1 MADLL
6 HLFRAEFLKL
16 SSTRTA
22 LGLFIAALV
31 VSVVPAVL
39 VMSLV
44 PRHALADGGSALA
57 ATGLTIVPILAVVF
71 GILGMTNEYR
81 HGTITYTYLTT
92 PRRGIVIVVK
102 LICYGIVGTA
112 VMAATALLVV
122 LAIDAIGALRDIAL
136 PWLTASTISDLQT
149 LRDAGMFLV
158 AAGMMTAFGVS
169 LGALF
174 RAQVPTVAG
183 VVVWA
188 LAVESIITVIK
199 PRVGIYLPFAAFQ
212 QLTMGGT
219 AHVGEPVDL
228 PSLTRPEAFLVS
240 LAYIA
245 VFSVAAVFTSMRRD
259 VT

>member
-1 MADLL
+1 MIA
-6 HLFRAEFLKL
+6 LFRAEFLKL

-22 LGLFIAALV
+22 FGLFIAAIV
-31 VSVVPAVL
+31 VSVLPAVL

-44 PRHALADGGSALA
+44 PRDALSDGGATIA
-57 ATGLTIVPILAVVF
+57 ASGLTIVPILAVVF

-92 PRRGIVIVVK
+92 PRRGIVMIVK
-102 LICYGIVGTA
+102 LLCYGIVGTA

-122 LAIDAIGALRDIAL
+122 LAIALIAALRDIAL
-136 PWLTASTISDLQT
+136 PWFTASSVSDLKT
-149 LRDAGMFLV
+149 LRDAGMFLL
-158 AAGMMTAFGVS
+158 ASGMMTAFGVS
-169 LGALF
+169 LGALL

-188 LAVESIITVIK
+188 LAVESIIAVIK

-212 QLTMGGT
+212 QLTMGGSLR
-219 AHVGEPVDL
+219 VGEGGGL
-228 PSLTRPEAFLVS
+228 PSLTRPEAFLVAI
-240 LAYIA
+240 AYIT

>member
-22 LGLFIAALV
+22 FGLFIAAIV
-31 VSVVPAVL
+31 VSMLPAVL

-44 PRHALADGGSALA
+44 SRHALSDGGASIA
-57 ATGLTIVPILAVVF
+57 ASGLTVVPILAVVF

-81 HGTITYTYLTT
+81 HGTITYT
-92 PRRGIVIVVK
+92 
-102 LICYGIVGTA
+102 
-112 VMAATALLVV
+112 TALLVV
-122 LAIDAIGALRDIAL
+122 LSIAVIGGIRDIAI
-136 PWLTASTISDLQT
+136 PWLTASNISDPGT
-149 LRDAGMFLV
+149 LRDAAMFLV
-158 AAGMMTAFGVS
+158 AAGLMTAFGVS

-219 AHVGEPVDL
+219 AHVGEPVGL
-228 PSLTRPEAFLVS
+228 PSLTRPEAFLVAI
-240 LAYIA
+240 AYIA

>member
-1 MADLL
+1 MIDLI
-6 HLFRAEFLKL
+6 RAEFLKL

-22 LGLFIAALV
+22 LGLFIAAIV
-31 VSVVPAVL
+31 VSVLPAVL

-44 PRHALADGGSALA
+44 PRNALSDGGAPIA
-57 ATGLTIVPILAVVF
+57 ASGLTIVPILAVVF

-92 PRRGIVIVVK
+92 PRRGIVMIVK
-102 LICYGIVGTA
+102 LVCYGIVGTA

-122 LAIDAIGALRDIAL
+122 LAIALIAALRDIAL
-136 PWLTASTISDLQT
+136 PWLTASSVFDLKT
-149 LRDAGMFLV
+149 LRDAGMFLL

-169 LGALF
+169 LGALL

-188 LAVESIITVIK
+188 LAVESIIAVIK
-199 PRVGIYLPFAAFQ
+199 PRIGIYLPFAAFQ
-212 QLTMGGT
+212 QLTMGGALRT
-219 AHVGEPVDL
+219 GEADAIM
-228 PSLTRPEAFLVS
+228 PSLTRPEAFLVAI
-240 LAYIA
+240 AYIA
-245 VFSVAAVFTSMRRD
+245 VFSVAAVFISMRRD

>member
-1 MADLL
+1 MIDLI
-6 HLFRAEFLKL
+6 RAEFLKL

-22 LGLFIAALV
+22 LGLFIAAIV
-31 VSVVPAVL
+31 VSVLPAVL

-44 PRHALADGGSALA
+44 PRNALSDGGAPIA
-57 ATGLTIVPILAVVF
+57 ASGLTIVPILAVVF

-92 PRRGIVIVVK
+92 PRRGIVMIVK
-102 LICYGIVGTA
+102 LVCYGIVGTA

-122 LAIDAIGALRDIAL
+122 LAIAFIAPLRDIAL
-136 PWLTASTISDLQT
+136 PWLTASTVFDLKT
-149 LRDAGMFLV
+149 LRDAGMFLL

-169 LGALF
+169 LGALL

-188 LAVESIITVIK
+188 LAVESIIAVIK
-199 PRVGIYLPFAAFQ
+199 PRIGIYLPFAAFQ
-212 QLTMGGT
+212 QLTMGGALRT
-219 AHVGEPVDL
+219 GEADAIM
-228 PSLTRPEAFLVS
+228 PSLTRPEAFLVAI
-240 LAYIA
+240 AYIA
-245 VFSVAAVFTSMRRD
+245 VFSVAAVFISMRRD

>member
-22 LGLFIAALV
+22 LGLFIAAIV
-31 VSVVPAVL
+31 VSVLPAVL

-44 PRHALADGGSALA
+44 TRHALSDGGASIA
-57 ATGLTIVPILAVVF
+57 ASGLTVVPILAVVF

-92 PRRGIVIVVK
+92 PRRGIVIIVK
-102 LICYGIVGTA
+102 LVCYGIVGA
-112 VMAATALLVV
+112 VVMAATALLVV
-122 LAIDAIGALRDIAL
+122 LSIAVIGGIRDIAI
-136 PWLTASTISDLQT
+136 PWLTASNISDPGT
-149 LRDAGMFLV
+149 LRDAAMFLV
-158 AAGMMTAFGVS
+158 ATGLMTAFGVS

-219 AHVGEPVDL
+219 AHVGEPVGL
-228 PSLTRPEAFLVS
+228 PSLTRPEAFLVAI
-240 LAYIA
+240 AYIA

>member
-1 MADLL
+1 VIDLI
-6 HLFRAEFLKL
+6 RAEFLKL

-22 LGLFIAALV
+22 LGLFIAAIV
-31 VSVVPAVL
+31 VSVLPAVL

-44 PRHALADGGSALA
+44 PRNALSDGGAPIA
-57 ATGLTIVPILAVVF
+57 ASGLTIVPILAVVF

-92 PRRGIVIVVK
+92 PRRGIVMIVK
-102 LICYGIVGTA
+102 LVCYGIVGTA

-122 LAIDAIGALRDIAL
+122 LAIAFIAPLRDIAL
-136 PWLTASTISDLQT
+136 PWLTASTVFDLKT
-149 LRDAGMFLV
+149 LRDAGMFLL

-169 LGALF
+169 LGALL

-188 LAVESIITVIK
+188 LAVESIIAVIK
-199 PRVGIYLPFAAFQ
+199 PRIGIYLPFAAFQ
-212 QLTMGGT
+212 QLTMGGALRT
-219 AHVGEPVDL
+219 GEADAIM
-228 PSLTRPEAFLVS
+228 PSLTRPEAFLVAI
-240 LAYIA
+240 AYIA
-245 VFSVAAVFTSMRRD
+245 VFSVAAVFISMRRD

>member
-1 MADLL
+1 MIDLI
-6 HLFRAEFLKL
+6 RAEFLKL

-22 LGLFIAALV
+22 LGLFIAAIV
-31 VSVVPAVL
+31 VSVLPAVL

-44 PRHALADGGSALA
+44 PRNALSDGGAPIA
-57 ATGLTIVPILAVVF
+57 ASGLTIVPILAVVF

-92 PRRGIVIVVK
+92 PRRGIVMIVK
-102 LICYGIVGTA
+102 LVCYGIVGTA

-122 LAIDAIGALRDIAL
+122 LAIAFIAALRDIAL
-136 PWLTASTISDLQT
+136 PWLTASTVFDLKT
-149 LRDAGMFLV
+149 LRDAGMFLL

-169 LGALF
+169 LGALL

-188 LAVESIITVIK
+188 LAVESIIAVIK
-199 PRVGIYLPFAAFQ
+199 PRIGIYLPFAAFQ

-219 AHVGEPVDL
+219 LRMEEADAIM
-228 PSLTRPEAFLVS
+228 PSLTRPEAFLVAI
-240 LAYIA
+240 AYIA
-245 VFSVAAVFTSMRRD
+245 VFSVAAVFISMRRD

>member
-22 LGLFIAALV
+22 LGLFIAAIV
-31 VSVVPAVL
+31 VSVLPAVL

-44 PRHALADGGSALA
+44 PRDALSDGGATIA
-57 ATGLTIVPILAVVF
+57 ASGLTIVPILAVVF

-92 PRRGIVIVVK
+92 PRRGIVMIVK
-102 LICYGIVGTA
+102 LVCYGIVGTA

-122 LAIDAIGALRDIAL
+122 LAIALIAALRDIAL
-136 PWLTASTISDLQT
+136 PWLTASTVFDLKT
-149 LRDAGMFLV
+149 LRDAGMFLL

-169 LGALF
+169 LGALL

-188 LAVESIITVIK
+188 LAAEGIITVIK

-212 QLTMGGT
+212 QLPMGG
-219 AHVGEPVDL
+219 ALHVGEDGGL
-228 PSLTRPEAFLVS
+228 PSLTRPEAFLVAI
-240 LAYIA
+240 AYIA
-245 VFSVAAVFTSMRRD
+245 VFSVAAVFISMRRD

>member
-1 MADLL
+1 VIDLI
-6 HLFRAEFLKL
+6 RAEFLKL

-31 VSVVPAVL
+31 VSVLPAVL

-44 PRHALADGGSALA
+44 PRDTLSDGGAAIA

-92 PRRGIVIVVK
+92 PRRGIVMIVK
-102 LICYGIVGTA
+102 LVCYGIVGTA

-122 LAIDAIGALRDIAL
+122 LAIALIAALRDIAL
-136 PWLTASTISDLQT
+136 PWFTVSSVSDLKT
-149 LRDAGMFLV
+149 LRDAGMFLL

-169 LGALF
+169 LGALL

-188 LAVESIITVIK
+188 LAAEGIITVIK

-212 QLTMGGT
+212 QLTMGG
-219 AHVGEPVDL
+219 ALHVGQDGGL
-228 PSLTRPEAFLVS
+228 PSLTRPEAFLVAI
-240 LAYIA
+240 AYIA
-245 VFSVAAVFTSMRRD
+245 VFSVAAVFISMRRD

>member
-1 MADLL
+1 MIDLI
-6 HLFRAEFLKL
+6 RAEFLKL

-22 LGLFIAALV
+22 LGLFIAAIV
-31 VSVVPAVL
+31 VSVLPAVL

-44 PRHALADGGSALA
+44 PRDALSDGGATIA
-57 ATGLTIVPILAVVF
+57 ASGLTIVPILAVVF

-92 PRRGIVIVVK
+92 PRRGIVMIVK
-102 LICYGIVGTA
+102 LVCYGIVGTA

-122 LAIDAIGALRDIAL
+122 LAIALIAALRDIAL
-136 PWLTASTISDLQT
+136 PWFTASSVSDLKT
-149 LRDAGMFLV
+149 LRDAGMFLL
-158 AAGMMTAFGVS
+158 ASGMMTAFGVS

-188 LAVESIITVIK
+188 LAVESIIAVIK

-212 QLTMGGT
+212 QLTMGGSLR
-219 AHVGEPVDL
+219 VGEGGGL
-228 PSLTRPEAFLVS
+228 PSLTRPEAFLVAI
-240 LAYIA
+240 AYIT

>member
-1 MADLL
+1 MIDLI
-6 HLFRAEFLKL
+6 RAEFLKL

-22 LGLFIAALV
+22 LGLFIAAIV
-31 VSVVPAVL
+31 VSVLPAVL

-44 PRHALADGGSALA
+44 PRNALSDGGAPIA
-57 ATGLTIVPILAVVF
+57 ASGLTIVPILAVVF

-92 PRRGIVIVVK
+92 PRRGIVMIVK
-102 LICYGIVGTA
+102 LVCYGIVGTA

-122 LAIDAIGALRDIAL
+122 LAIAFIAALRDIAL
-136 PWLTASTISDLQT
+136 PWLTASTVFDLKT
-149 LRDAGMFLV
+149 LRDAGMFLL

-169 LGALF
+169 LGALL

-188 LAVESIITVIK
+188 LAVESIIAVIK
-199 PRVGIYLPFAAFQ
+199 PRIGIYLPFAAFQ

-219 AHVGEPVDL
+219 AHIGDPSEL
-228 PSLTRPEAFLVS
+228 SSLTRPEAFVVA

-245 VFSVAAVFTSMRRD
+245 VFSVAAVFISMRRD